1 MVMQACGVVVR
12 LIGTIG
18 LLLGRSEGG
27 LSTESTPPPGF
38 VVQISADTPIVG
50 APPQINI
57 TKLPGAGGSNNFGF
71 LTTITNGHPHFRA
84 LPPFGGHPCGIRTK
98 TSVTAE
104 HAGCSIAVNGGPFN
118 MGNGD
123 CMGVLVHGGKV
134 LEGATAGGGTVF
146 GKTTDGHWLLGD
158 YNPSTSTLD
167 VPEALSAFQWLVFN
181 GTVTP
186 TAGGEVAPRTAIGV
200 DTKGRLVLLEVDG
213 CEKCATGDQGLT
225 LYGVA
230 QLLLS
235 HGVLNAINLD
245 GGGSSSM
252 VVNGSFINRPTCID
266 TWVPICERA
275 VTTVVCV

>member
-1 MVMQACGVVVR
+1 
-12 LIGTIG
+12 
-18 LLLGRSEGG
+18 
-27 LSTESTPPPGF
+27 
-38 VVQISADTPIVG
+38 
-50 APPQINI
+50 
-57 TKLPGAGGSNNFGF
+57 
-71 LTTITNGHPHFRA
+71 
-84 LPPFGGHPCGIRTK
+84 
-98 TSVTAE
+98 
-104 HAGCSIAVNGGPFN
+104 

-123 CMGVLVHGGKV
+123 CMGTGTACFGPCCLRLYGLSRLSAPLHIRVACRASMHPSVRARACAGLKNLYRCHGRVRMLPGVLVHGGKV
-134 LEGATAGGGTVF
+134 LEGATGGGGTVF

-266 TWVPICERA
+266 TWIPICERA